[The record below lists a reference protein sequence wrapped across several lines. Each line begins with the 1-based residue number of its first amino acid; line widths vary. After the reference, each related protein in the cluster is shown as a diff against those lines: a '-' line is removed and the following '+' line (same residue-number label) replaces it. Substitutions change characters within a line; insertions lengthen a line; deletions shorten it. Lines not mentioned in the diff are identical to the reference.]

1 MLQFLNSF
9 LHCIPIKKTFH
20 SMFLQFFLLLNWIET
35 DRDSLRILK
44 LSLCLLY
51 LLYVIHS
58 IHTYNHWIEYKL
70 TLIFHKYK
78 NYPFACHTFHMSS
91 ILYILITT
99 WFAFLIWIQ
108 WYYSYWNRVRI
119 EADIPWILKINK
131 IHQNIP
137 HLEYFP
143 KREGHPKC
151 NAAIHPIP
159 PPNGCGK
166 GGIINNQYTRPQ
178 ISYFRTEN
186 QC

>member
-1 MLQFLNSF
+1 M
-9 LHCIPIKKTFH
+9 
-20 SMFLQFFLLLNWIET
+20 
-35 DRDSLRILK
+35 
-44 LSLCLLY
+44 LY

-58 IHTYNHWIEYKL
+58 IHTYNHWIRIFNTNPTVLFLLKSSTKL

-99 WFAFLIWIQ
+99 GFTFLIWIQ
-108 WYYSYWNRVRI
+108 RCYSHWNWVRI
-119 EADIPWILKINK
+119 EADIPWTLKINK

-166 GGIINNQYTRPQ
+166 GGIMNYQYTRPQ
-178 ISYFRTEN
+178 ISYFQTEN
-186 QC
+186 QCQMHPTARSAEIDDVFYL